1 MNRQLS
7 VAIIGAGQIAG
18 GYDVARLSDDEGIYT
33 HAGAY
38 KADGRFRLSTVCDV
52 DAGRAETFREQWG
65 AEKATSSFGCVVG
78 SFHDVVSIC
87 TPSDNH
93 FPSVSELIR
102 NRSCRTIF
110 AEKPL
115 AAGPQEMEEIDR
127 LAKKQG
133 INVVVNFQ
141 RRFDPSHQAIKSEL
155 ARDPGRILAVNG
167 FYIKGLEHIG
177 TTMIDTLVFLMGA
190 PQRVLGF
197 NRVFNNA
204 VQQYSYDFAL
214 LYEGFTTTVRTVDS
228 PAADYHYHIFE
239 IDLLLAD
246 KRVTI
251 NDNSRS
257 METRGLGPYAY
268 GGVKVLDDRNPV
280 REATGYQ
287 RSMAGCVDYLY
298 QITTGALPHTVNT
311 PESSC
316 RTGEIVEAV
325 RLSYDLGH
333 PVKIGEPAWK
343 R

>member
-1 MNRQLS
+1 MSNPLS
-7 VAIIGAGQIAG
+7 VAIIGAGRIAG
-18 GYDVARLSDDEGIYT
+18 GYDVARLPHDQGVYT

-38 KADGRFRLSTVCDV
+38 RADGRFRLSTVCDL
-52 DAGRAETFREQWG
+52 DADRAEAFRSQWG
-65 AEKATSSFGCVVG
+65 AERATSSFERVVG
-78 SFHDVVSIC
+78 DFHDVVSIC
-87 TPSDNH
+87 TPTASH
-93 FPSVSELIR
+93 FPAISELIR
-102 NRSCRTIF
+102 NRSCSTIF

-115 AAGPQEMEEIDR
+115 GADLRQMEEIDR
-127 LAKKQG
+127 LAREQG

-155 ARDPGRILAVNG
+155 AREPGRILAANG
-167 FYIKGLEHIG
+167 YYIKGLEHIG
-177 TTMIDTLVFLMGA
+177 TTMIDTQIFLMGA
-190 PQRVLGF
+190 PQRVLAF
-197 NRVFNNA
+197 SRVFNNE
-204 VQQYSYDFAL
+204 VQEYSYDFAL
-214 LYEGFTTTVRTVDS
+214 FYEGFTATARTVDS

-257 METRGLGPYAY
+257 METRGLGSYAY

-287 RSMAGCVDYLY
+287 RSMCGSVDYLY
-298 QITTGALPHTVNT
+298 RITTGLLPHTVNT

-316 RTGEIVEAV
+316 RTKEIVDAV